1 MSRPR
6 KVQGEMEMSEDYPLV
21 KTLIQPIAT
30 SLNSEGRKAYE
41 VDAIVS
47 AWVEKGYK
55 LITAFPYS
63 NSPDF
68 VQVLY
73 VLAKQ

>member
-1 MSRPR
+1 
-6 KVQGEMEMSEDYPLV
+6 MEMSEEYPLV

-30 SLNSEGRKAYE
+30 ALNSEGRAGYE

-55 LITAFPYS
+55 LITAFPYATT
-63 NSPDF
+63 PDF